1 VRHWILGILVL
12 ITCGSAQG
20 AVVSFKVWKAQKIQ
34 LAQTTLKS
42 AKKTA
47 VSATPAGRARLKQAK
62 TNLLIAQELSPN
74 DYFILYLAP
83 KYQGNAKA
91 LEVAARFMSRQELAE
106 ILVGYSKT
114 LQTREDGPRPSFPPV
129 LTR

>member
-1 VRHWILGILVL
+1 MRTWILGILVL
-12 ITCGSAQG
+12 IACGSAQG

-34 LAQTTLKS
+34 QAQGSLKT
-42 AKKTA
+42 AKKAST
-47 VSATPAGRARLKQAK
+47 SPANKARLKQAK

-106 ILVGYSKT
+106 ILVGYSNT